1 MLLTWTR
8 SCSAADVCSVY
19 LYDEV
24 TQDLVLRATKGL
36 LPSSVGSVRLRPGEG
51 LTGLAFKEQR
61 AVCEGDALHH
71 PSFRFFAGIG
81 EENYRSFVAVPILR
95 GRRAVG
101 AMTLQSVQPN
111 HFHPDDVQVFR
122 AITAQLATTIEMA
135 RLLFTMGTPRTEVE
149 SIPAAS
155 ELKFIRG
162 RVGAEGCAIGDSVQV
177 RAPSLDDMRGFVS
190 TMPLTLQDFR
200 WAVVA
205 TERELEELEKTVAE
219 RLSDVTSVIF
229 SAQLLMLRDHSWL
242 HAMEAMIE
250 AGTSPVEAVHR
261 VALDYV
267 AVFDQMDNAYFRE
280 KRYDVIDVGRRLLG
294 NLIGR
299 REGEGGLEGRIVIA
313 RELLPSDALKLGLQK
328 VGGLVLLSGGVTS
341 HVAVLARSLD
351 LPLLIVDEPRLLD
364 LADGTRVLLDGTQGN
379 LYVGPDAEV
388 EQKFREKEELRLTAR
403 QVGEG
408 LSAQTHTRDGTRV
421 HLLANINLLAD
432 LEVARSYKA
441 EGVGLYRTEF
451 PFMIRGDFPTEE
463 EQFWVYRRLVEGMR
477 GKEITFRTLDVG
489 GDKMLSY
496 FDYGAEANPFL
507 GLRSIRFSLRHRDL
521 FLQQVRAILRASWDA
536 EVRIMFPMISSVDEF
551 QSAADVV
558 TECRSALQAEGVPA
572 CTQVRV
578 GMMLELPSV
587 LELMDELAARA
598 EFFSV
603 GTNDFIQYML
613 AVDRTNEKVADLYLP
628 HHPAV
633 LRGLERAVT
642 AALRRDR
649 DISICGDMAHDPR
662 FVPFLLGIGIRKFS
676 LDARYLPRI
685 QERIAT
691 VDLAHARAFA
701 GRLLQQSLVT
711 DTARLLDAAP

>member
-1 MLLTWTR
+1 
-8 SCSAADVCSVY
+8 
-19 LYDEV
+19 
-24 TQDLVLRATKGL
+24 
-36 LPSSVGSVRLRPGEG
+36 
-51 LTGLAFKEQR
+51 
-61 AVCEGDALHH
+61 
-71 PSFRFFAGIG
+71 
-81 EENYRSFVAVPILR
+81 
-95 GRRAVG
+95 
-101 AMTLQSVQPN
+101 
-111 HFHPDDVQVFR
+111 
-122 AITAQLATTIEMA
+122 
-135 RLLFTMGTPRTEVE
+135 
-149 SIPAAS
+149 
-155 ELKFIRG
+155 
-162 RVGAEGCAIGDSVQV
+162 
-177 RAPSLDDMRGFVS
+177 
-190 TMPLTLQDFR
+190 
-200 WAVVA
+200 
-205 TERELEELEKTVAE
+205 
-219 RLSDVTSVIF
+219 
-229 SAQLLMLRDHSWL
+229 
-242 HAMEAMIE
+242 
-250 AGTSPVEAVHR
+250 
-261 VALDYV
+261 
-267 AVFDQMDNAYFRE
+267 
-280 KRYDVIDVGRRLLG
+280 
-294 NLIGR
+294 
-299 REGEGGLEGRIVIA
+299 
-313 RELLPSDALKLGLQK
+313 

-364 LADGTRVLLDGTQGN
+364 LADGTRVVLDGNQGN
-379 LYVGPDAEV
+379 LYVGPDAAV
-388 EQKFREKEELRLTAR
+388 EQKFREKEELRLAAR
-403 QVGEG
+403 QVGER
-408 LSAQTHTRDGTRV
+408 LSDETHTRDGTRV

-432 LEVARSYKA
+432 LEVARFYKA

-463 EQFWVYRRLVEGMR
+463 EQFRIYRRLVEGMR
-477 GKEITFRTLDVG
+477 GREITFRTLDVG

-558 TECRSALQAEGVPA
+558 TECRAALAAEGVPA
-572 CTQVRV
+572 CSQVRV

-633 LRGLERAVT
+633 LRGLERAVS

-649 DISICGDMAHDPR
+649 DVSICGDMAHEPR
-662 FVPFLLGIGIRKFS
+662 FVAFLLGIGIRKFS

-691 VDLAHARAFA
+691 VDLAEARAFA
-701 GRLLQQSLVT
+701 ARLLQQSLVT